1 MKKTS
6 SRFSEKAKETGATQ
20 KTLAEKIGPV
30 GKKEEKILTDKSNH
44 HDKLREQMMR
54 REK

>member
-6 SRFSEKAKETGATQ
+6 PRFSEKAKETGATQ

-30 GKKEEKILTDKSNH
+30 GKKEEKVLTNKSHH
-44 HDKLREQMMR
+44 HDKNLERLMR
-54 REK
+54 RE